1 MNKKAIKKLRR
12 KFVITAMASFL
23 GVMLLMSATIF
34 FVNIHTTMRQVS
46 KTMDFLADKR
56 GLITPEEIQMY
67 ENATP
72 EEYEQNSKS
81 STERNF
87 FERMLED
94 LFNTG
99 IDSEEFM
106 HSVRYFAVV
115 YDSNDQPMYSVT
127 NHIVKISDEEAEQYA
142 KKALESGDETG
153 GFDDFRFKVKS
164 GGSNTV
170 VICMDISSQMA
181 NVRRIGNIALFIM
194 IVGALLS
201 YIFIR
206 LISGR
211 MIKPEIKAA
220 EQQKQFITNAGHELK
235 TPLSVIRANTELE
248 MMMHG
253 DDEWNNSTMNQVD
266 RMTELINDLV
276 LIARSEEKEDVKEF
290 TDIDVSKTVADV
302 TETFS
307 SVAAN
312 SGKTLENDIPDGVV
326 MRALEEH
333 IRQLTSLLVDNAIKY
348 CDDGGAVSV
357 QLAQKGKGVKLCV
370 SNNYA
375 QGEHEDYSRFFER
388 FYRQD
393 KSHNID
399 KGGYGIGLSIADS
412 IVRKYRGKID
422 VSWKDGKISFTCI
435 LK

>member
-1 MNKKAIKKLRR
+1 MTQKAIKKLRR
-12 KFVITAMASFL
+12 KFIFTAMASFL
-23 GVMLLMSATIF
+23 GVMLLMSATIYIIN
-34 FVNIHTTMRQVS
+34 VHTTMRQIS
-46 KTMDFLADKR
+46 KTLDYIADNG
-56 GLITPEEIQMY
+56 GLIAPEEAQMF
-67 ENATP
+67 NSATSADFTH
-72 EEYEQNSKS
+72 EKKS
-81 STERNF
+81 F
-87 FERMLED
+87 FEELFED

-99 IDSEEFM
+99 IDSEEFL
-106 HSVRYFAVV
+106 HSVRYFAVI
-115 YDSNDQPMYSVT
+115 YDTDNQPVLTLT
-127 NHIVKISDEEAEQYA
+127 NHITKISDQQAENYA
-142 KKALESGDETG
+142 KEALESGSETG
-153 GFDDFRFKVKS
+153 SVEGFRFKVQHNDINS
-164 GGSNTV
+164 V
-170 VICMDISSQMA
+170 VVCMDVSSQMA
-181 NVRRIGNIALFIM
+181 NVRRVGNIALFI
-194 IVGALLS
+194 VLAGTLLS

-253 DDEWNNSTMNQVD
+253 EDEWNNSTMNQVD

-276 LIARSEEKEDVKEF
+276 LIARSEEKEDVKELG
-290 TDIDVSKTVADV
+290 DIDVSKTVTDVAD
-302 TETFS
+302 TFA

-312 SGKTLENDIPDGVV
+312 SGKALEKDIPDGVV
-326 MRALEEH
+326 MRAMEEH
-333 IRQLTSLLVDNAIKY
+333 VRQLVSLLVDNAIKY
-348 CDDGGAVSV
+348 CDDGGTVSV
-357 QLAQKGKGVKLCV
+357 QLAQKGKGVRISV

-422 VSWKDGKISFTCI
+422 VSWKDGVIFFTCL

>member
-12 KFVITAMASFL
+12 KFIITAMASFL
-23 GVMLLMSATIF
+23 GVMLLMSATIYIIN
-34 FVNIHTTMRQVS
+34 VHTTMRQIS
-46 KTMDFLADKR
+46 KTLDYIADNGGLAAPEDAQMFNNAAPADFSHK
-56 GLITPEEIQMY
+56 E
-67 ENATP
+67 
-72 EEYEQNSKS
+72 KS
-81 STERNF
+81 FLEDF
-87 FERMLED
+87 FED

-99 IDSEEFM
+99 IDSEEFL
-106 HSVRYFAVV
+106 HSVRYFAVI
-115 YDSNDQPMYSVT
+115 YDTDNKPVLAIT
-127 NHIVKISDEEAEQYA
+127 NHIARISDEQAEAYA
-142 KKALESGDETG
+142 TQVLESGDESG
-153 GFDDFRFKVKS
+153 SVEDFKYKVQHNDTNS
-164 GGSNTV
+164 V
-170 VICMDISSQMA
+170 VVCMDVTSQMA
-181 NVRRIGNIALFIM
+181 NVRRVGNIALFIM
-194 IVGALLS
+194 LAGTLLS

-253 DDEWNNSTMNQVD
+253 DDEWNKSTMNQVD
-266 RMTELINDLV
+266 RMTGLINDLV
-276 LIARSEEKEDVKEF
+276 LIARSEEKEDVRELS
-290 TDIDVSKTVADV
+290 DIDVSKTVSDV
-302 TETFS
+302 TDIFA
-307 SVAAN
+307 SVAAKN
-312 SGKTLENDIPDGVV
+312 GKTLEKDIPDGIV
-326 MRALEEH
+326 MRAMEEH
-333 IRQLTSLLVDNAIKY
+333 VRQLTSLLVDNAIKY
-348 CDDGGAVSV
+348 CDDGGAVTV
-357 QLAQKGKGVKLCV
+357 QLASKGKGIRISV

-422 VSWKDGKISFTCI
+422 VSWKDGIITFTCL